1 MNARLTCTKCV
12 RCIDADWEIRGPFHL
27 YTNLITILPAQM
39 CIWNWRMFWRKRR
52 EKSLSSYR
60 FSTSQITLITLS
72 LSRSVFLLFLSP
84 SPLPSLWVYGM
95 FVFRMPFLLLLFNAQ
110 FFSPLWLFF
119 HLSTALLFAFRA
131 KRSYWCGWALG
142 SSWQLAFYTCV
153 IYLIAL
159 QRSMWWFFC
168 YCASNT
174 SESAHRK
181 TKALLTTVYATVMMT
196 VTKVI

>member
-72 LSRSVFLLFLSP
+72 LSRSVFFALSF
-84 SPLPSLWVYGM
+84 SFSAAV
-95 FVFRMPFLLLLFNAQ
+95 FVSVWNVRFSNAFSASSFQ
-110 FFSPLWLFF
+110 RSVFSPLWLFF